1 MKNELLESLLKSD
14 LIENLEF
21 GSVLLKSE
29 NIPEE
34 EREEYI
40 KELVSKYLKG
50 QLHGEVANNI
60 IEAYNNLSVNKTIK
74 KRVKKNMRE
83 RYKLEDTILKI
94 DYDNIKA

>member
-34 EREEYI
+34 EREE
-40 KELVSKYLKG
+40 
-50 QLHGEVANNI
+50 
-60 IEAYNNLSVNKTIK
+60 
-74 KRVKKNMRE
+74 
-83 RYKLEDTILKI
+83 
-94 DYDNIKA
+94 